1 MEKKKL
7 EFSDDLNLPDIEK
20 RLLNAM
26 NECWFLGI
34 LNGGEDYKY
43 SSTTLVNIQSVF
55 NEKNES
61 LKCKEKVFCTEN
73 TTYNIYKDHFDGLF
87 VILDDDS
94 MDINHAI
101 GILNCIVG
109 ILNNIITDGILKG
122 LDNGSITIEDLEA
135 E

>member
-7 EFSDDLNLPDIEK
+7 EFSDEYNLSDIEK
-20 RLLNAM
+20 RVITAM
-26 NECWFLGI
+26 NDCWFLGI
-34 LNGGEDYKY
+34 LNGEEDCKS
-43 SSTTLVNIQSVF
+43 SSTTLINIQAVF

-87 VILDDDS
+87 AILDDDS

-101 GILNCIVG
+101 G

-122 LDNGSITIEDLEA
+122 LDNGSITPEDLKVE
-135 E
+135 

>member
-7 EFSDDLNLPDIEK
+7 EFSDEYKLSDMEK
-20 RLLNAM
+20 KLLNAM

-34 LNGGEDYKY
+34 LNDGEDYKS
-43 SSTTLVNIQSVF
+43 SSTTLINIQSVF
-55 NEKNES
+55 NGKIES

-73 TTYNIYKDHFDGLF
+73 TTYNIYKGHFDGF
-87 VILDDDS
+87 FAILDDDS

-101 GILNCIVG
+101 DILNCLVG
-109 ILNNIITDGILKG
+109 ILNNIITEGILKG
-122 LDNGSITIEDLEA
+122 LENGSITFEDLEA